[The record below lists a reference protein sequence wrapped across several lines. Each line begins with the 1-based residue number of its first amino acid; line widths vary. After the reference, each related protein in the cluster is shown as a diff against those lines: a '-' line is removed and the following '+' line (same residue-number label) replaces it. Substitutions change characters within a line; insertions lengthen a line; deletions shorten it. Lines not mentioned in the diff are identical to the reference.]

1 VKQKIMQINRQS
13 YEEFFLLYADGE
25 LNESEKKAVEEFINV
40 NPDLAGEL
48 SLIRETVMQPDD
60 SIIFENKE
68 LLFKDEEEERKVI
81 YMRWYRIAAAA
92 VILIA
97 FSVIGW
103 VFLGEKN
110 LQKEPLAVVKTP
122 EVKKPEISDVV
133 PPTEKKSIEEN
144 DLRKTANVSK
154 EKSSVPTITA
164 SDKREKIK
172 QENRIT
178 NQNIQPNTKEIINE
192 PDVVKNKPSEKL
204 PEGIAFT
211 QDVVKTDA
219 AIETIDVPIE
229 PRAMENKE
237 EQTGNDAYY
246 AQSFRQ
252 ESDNDLIYFANTSL
266 TKKTK
271 LRGVLRKATR
281 YLDRVTSLQ

>member
-1 VKQKIMQINRQS
+1 MKQKIMQINRQS

>member
-1 VKQKIMQINRQS
+1 MQINRQS

-81 YMRWYRIAAAA
+81 YMRWYRIVAAA

-133 PPTEKKSIEEN
+133 PPTEKKSIEET

-154 EKSSVPTITA
+154 EKSSAPTITA

-172 QENRIT
+172 QENKIT
-178 NQNIQPNTKEIINE
+178 KQNIQPNTKEIIND
-192 PDVVKNKPSEKL
+192 PDVVKNNPSEKL